1 MNTYRYNHGGPA
13 FPEPFVPQSSG
24 VSLNMHPGMS
34 LRQHFAGL
42 AMAALLS
49 RLDTFCNS
57 VESYEEV
64 EVRKSEESMHRELAR
79 LAYQQADAMIAA
91 GEAK

>member
-1 MNTYRYNHGGPA
+1 
-13 FPEPFVPQSSG
+13 
-24 VSLNMHPGMS
+24 MS

-49 RLDTFCNS
+49 REDTIANGA
-57 VESYEEV
+57 EEL
-64 EVRKSEESMHRELAR
+64 MHRELAR

-91 GEAK
+91 GGAK

>member
-1 MNTYRYNHGGPA
+1 MSTPINNGGLA
-13 FPEPFVPQSSG
+13 FPFHDEGEADPLQREHHS
-24 VSLNMHPGMS
+24 GMS
-34 LRQHFAGL
+34 VRTYIATA

-49 RLDTFCNS
+49 REDTIANGA
-57 VESYEEV
+57 EEL
-64 EVRKSEESMHRELAR
+64 MHRELAR

>member
-1 MNTYRYNHGGPA
+1 MSTPINNGGST
-13 FPEPFVPQSSG
+13 FPEHWKPLGESG
-24 VSLNMHPGMS
+24 DSLHPGMS

-49 RLDTFCNS
+49 REDTIANGA
-57 VESYEEV
+57 EEL
-64 EVRKSEESMHRELAR
+64 MHRELSR

>member
-1 MNTYRYNHGGPA
+1 MSTPINNGGPA
-13 FPEPFVPQSSG
+13 FPFHDEGQADPLQREHHS
-24 VSLNMHPGMS
+24 GMS
-34 LRQHFAGL
+34 VRTYIATA

-49 RLDTFCNS
+49 REDTICNGAEA
-57 VESYEEV
+57 V
-64 EVRKSEESMHRELAR
+64 MHRELAR

>member
-1 MNTYRYNHGGPA
+1 MSTPINNGGPA
-13 FPEPFVPQSSG
+13 FPEHWMPLGESG
-24 VSLNMHPGMS
+24 YALHPGMS

-49 RLDTFCNS
+49 REDTIANGA
-57 VESYEEV
+57 EEL
-64 EVRKSEESMHRELAR
+64 MHRELAR
-79 LAYQQADAMIAA
+79 LAYQQADAMIVA

>member
-1 MNTYRYNHGGPA
+1 MNTCRYNHGGPA
-13 FPEPFVPQSSG
+13 FPFHDEGQADPLQREHHS
-24 VSLNMHPGMS
+24 GMS
-34 LRQHFAGL
+34 VRTYIATA

-49 RLDTFCNS
+49 REDTIALGA
-57 VESYEEV
+57 EEL
-64 EVRKSEESMHRELAR
+64 MHRELAR

>member
-1 MNTYRYNHGGPA
+1 MSTRINNGGSA
-13 FPEPFVPQSSG
+13 FPENYKPLGESG
-24 VSLNMHPGMS
+24 YALRPGMS

-49 RLDTFCNS
+49 REDTIANGA
-57 VESYEEV
+57 EEL
-64 EVRKSEESMHRELAR
+64 MHRELAR

>member
-1 MNTYRYNHGGPA
+1 MSTPINNGGPA
-13 FPEPFVPQSSG
+13 FPCETYGHRNGKETTIPT
-24 VSLNMHPGMS
+24 NGMS

-49 RLDTFCNS
+49 REDTIANGA
-57 VESYEEV
+57 EEL
-64 EVRKSEESMHRELAR
+64 MHRELAR

-91 GEAK
+91 GGAK

>member
-1 MNTYRYNHGGPA
+1 MSTPINDGGTA
-13 FPEPFVPQSSG
+13 FPVPDSHYHSG
-24 VSLNMHPGMS
+24 QVKFGTNGMS

-49 RLDTFCNS
+49 REDTIANGA
-57 VESYEEV
+57 EEL
-64 EVRKSEESMHRELAR
+64 MHRELAR

-91 GEAK
+91 G

>member
-1 MNTYRYNHGGPA
+1 MSTPINNGGPA
-13 FPEPFVPQSSG
+13 FPEHWKPLGESG
-24 VSLNMHPGMS
+24 DSLRPGMS

-49 RLDTFCNS
+49 REDTIANGA
-57 VESYEEV
+57 EEL
-64 EVRKSEESMHRELAR
+64 MHRELAR

-91 GEAK
+91 GYSK

>member
-1 MNTYRYNHGGPA
+1 MSTPINNGGPA
-13 FPEPFVPQSSG
+13 FPFHDEGQADPLQREHHS
-24 VSLNMHPGMS
+24 GMS
-34 LRQHFAGL
+34 VRTYIATA

-49 RLDTFCNS
+49 REDTIANGA
-57 VESYEEV
+57 EEL
-64 EVRKSEESMHRELAR
+64 MHRELAR

>member
-1 MNTYRYNHGGPA
+1 MSTPINNGGPA
-13 FPEPFVPQSSG
+13 FPVAWESS
-24 VSLNMHPGMS
+24 GMS

-49 RLDTFCNS
+49 REDTIANGA
-57 VESYEEV
+57 EEL
-64 EVRKSEESMHRELAR
+64 MHRELAR

>member
-1 MNTYRYNHGGPA
+1 MSTPINNGGSA
-13 FPEPFVPQSSG
+13 FPEHWKPLGESG
-24 VSLNMHPGMS
+24 DSLRPGMS

-49 RLDTFCNS
+49 REDTIANGA
-57 VESYEEV
+57 EEL
-64 EVRKSEESMHRELAR
+64 MHRELAR

>member
-1 MNTYRYNHGGPA
+1 MSTPINNGGPA
-13 FPEPFVPQSSG
+13 FPLHDEGQADPLQREHHS
-24 VSLNMHPGMS
+24 GMS
-34 LRQHFAGL
+34 VRTYIATA

-49 RLDTFCNS
+49 REDTIANGA
-57 VESYEEV
+57 EEL
-64 EVRKSEESMHRELAR
+64 MHRELSR

>member
-1 MNTYRYNHGGPA
+1 MSNPINNGGSA
-13 FPEPFVPQSSG
+13 FPEHWKPLGESG
-24 VSLNMHPGMS
+24 NSLRPGMS

-49 RLDTFCNS
+49 REDTIANGA
-57 VESYEEV
+57 EEL
-64 EVRKSEESMHRELAR
+64 MHRELAR

-91 GEAK
+91 GGAK

>member
-1 MNTYRYNHGGPA
+1 MNTCRYNHGGHA
-13 FPEPFVPQSSG
+13 FPEHWKPLGQCG
-24 VSLNMHPGMS
+24 DSLHPGMS
-34 LRQHFAGL
+34 VRTYIATA

-49 RLDTFCNS
+49 REDTIANGA
-57 VESYEEV
+57 EEL
-64 EVRKSEESMHRELAR
+64 MHRELAR